1 MSRND
6 NPIDFFQP
14 QVMAIVNVT
23 DDSFYEGSR
32 TQSDDAIVERVR
44 EVVEQG
50 ASIVDVGGY
59 SSRSGAKDISVEE
72 EWQRVER
79 GLQAVRSVS
88 KDVAVSVDTFRAE
101 VAELAI
107 KEFGDVIINDI
118 SAGELS
124 PRMIDVV
131 AEAGVPYVAMHMR
144 GTPQT
149 MLSMTDYPRGVTEEV
164 CDYFQER
171 VAYLRERGVEQIVL
185 DPGFGFAK
193 TTQQSF
199 RLLSQLHRVCDLGYP
214 VLSGLSRKSMIYKVL
229 GTTPDNALAGTTA
242 LNWQAMVKGATLL
255 RVHDVEPAVDIIKIF
270 RQLYPDSNIVAID
283 YDPGASHTNQ
293 INRIKL
299 MLTVAKDNKKE
310 KK

>member
-1 MSRND
+1 MSRNESR
-6 NPIDFFQP
+6 IDFFQP

-50 ASIVDVGGY
+50 ATIVDVGGY
-59 SSRSGAKDISVEE
+59 SSRPGAKDISVEE
-72 EWQRVER
+72 EWQRVQR

-88 KDVAVSVDTFRAE
+88 KGVAVSVDTFRAE
-101 VAELAI
+101 VAERAI

-131 AEAGVPYVAMHMR
+131 ADAGVPYVAMHMR

-149 MLSMTDYPRGVTEEV
+149 MQQNTSYSEGVVAEVCRYFEHRVEYLLGRGVKDV
-164 CDYFQER
+164 
-171 VAYLRERGVEQIVL
+171 IL

-193 TTQQSF
+193 SAEQNF
-199 RLLSQLHRVCDLGYP
+199 ELLAHLSQLCALGYP
-214 VLSGLSRKSMIYKVL
+214 VLAGLSRKSMIYNTL
-229 GTTPDNALAGTTA
+229 GVTAAEALAGTVA
-242 LNWQAMVKGATLL
+242 LNWEALRQGATIL
-255 RVHDVEPAVDIIKIF
+255 RVHDVREAVDVV
-270 RQLYPDSNIVAID
+270 QLY
-283 YDPGASHTNQ
+283 
-293 INRIKL
+293 
-299 MLTVAKDNKKE
+299 E
-310 KK
+310 KISCL

>member
-1 MSRND
+1 MSRNESR
-6 NPIDFFQP
+6 IDFFQP

-50 ASIVDVGGY
+50 ATIVDVGGY
-59 SSRSGAKDISVEE
+59 SSRPGAKDISVEE
-72 EWQRVER
+72 EWQRVQR

-88 KDVAVSVDTFRAE
+88 RDVAVSVDTFRAE

-149 MLSMTDYPRGVTEEV
+149 MQQNTSYSDGVVAEVCRYFEQRVEYLLGRGVK
-164 CDYFQER
+164 D
-171 VAYLRERGVEQIVL
+171 IIL

-193 TTQQSF
+193 SAEQNF
-199 RLLSQLHRVCDLGYP
+199 ELLAHLSQLCALGYP
-214 VLSGLSRKSMIYKVL
+214 VLAGLSRKSMIYNTL
-229 GTTPDNALAGTTA
+229 GVTAAEALAGTVA
-242 LNWQAMVKGATLL
+242 LNWEALRQGATIL
-255 RVHDVEPAVDIIKIF
+255 RVHDVKEAADVV
-270 RQLYPDSNIVAID
+270 QLYKKI
-283 YDPGASHTNQ
+283 SH
-293 INRIKL
+293 L
-299 MLTVAKDNKKE
+299 
-310 KK
+310 

>member
-1 MSRND
+1 MSRNESR
-6 NPIDFFQP
+6 IDFFQP

-50 ASIVDVGGY
+50 ATIVDVGGY
-59 SSRSGAKDISVEE
+59 SSRPGAKDISVEE

-101 VAELAI
+101 VAERAI

-131 AEAGVPYVAMHMR
+131 ADAGVPYVAMHMR

-149 MLSMTDYPRGVTEEV
+149 MQQNTSYSDGVVAEVCRYFEHRVEYLLGRGVK
-164 CDYFQER
+164 D
-171 VAYLRERGVEQIVL
+171 IIL

-193 TTQQSF
+193 SAEQNF
-199 RLLSQLHRVCDLGYP
+199 ELLAHLSQLCALGYP
-214 VLSGLSRKSMIYKVL
+214 VLAGLSRKSMIYNTL
-229 GTTPDNALAGTTA
+229 GVTAAEALAGTVA
-242 LNWQAMVKGATLL
+242 LNWEALRQGATIL
-255 RVHDVEPAVDIIKIF
+255 RVHDVREAADVV
-270 RQLYPDSNIVAID
+270 QLY
-283 YDPGASHTNQ
+283 
-293 INRIKL
+293 
-299 MLTVAKDNKKE
+299 KKISCR
-310 KK
+310 

>member
-1 MSRND
+1 MSRSESR
-6 NPIDFFQP
+6 IDFFQP

-44 EVVEQG
+44 QVVEQG
-50 ASIVDVGGY
+50 ATIVDVGGY
-59 SSRSGAKDISVEE
+59 SSRPGAKDISVDE

-88 KDVAVSVDTFRAE
+88 RDVAVSVDTFRAE

-149 MLSMTDYPRGVTEEV
+149 MQQNTSYSDGVVAEV
-164 CDYFQER
+164 CRYFEHR
-171 VAYLRERGVEQIVL
+171 VEYLLGCGVKDIIL

-193 TTQQSF
+193 SAEQNF
-199 RLLSQLHRVCDLGYP
+199 ELLAHLSQLCALGYP
-214 VLSGLSRKSMIYKVL
+214 VLAGLSRKSMIYNTL
-229 GTTPDNALAGTTA
+229 GVTAAEALAGTVA
-242 LNWQAMVKGATLL
+242 LNWEALRQGATIL
-255 RVHDVEPAVDIIKIF
+255 RVHDVREAADVV
-270 RQLYPDSNIVAID
+270 QLYK
-283 YDPGASHTNQ
+283 
-293 INRIKL
+293 RISCR
-299 MLTVAKDNKKE
+299 
-310 KK
+310 

>member
-1 MSRND
+1 MSRSESR
-6 NPIDFFQP
+6 IDFFQP

-50 ASIVDVGGY
+50 ATIVDVGGY
-59 SSRSGAKDISVEE
+59 SSRPGAKDISVDE

-88 KDVAVSVDTFRAE
+88 WDVAVSVDTFRAE

-131 AEAGVPYVAMHMR
+131 ADAGVPYVAMHMR

-149 MLSMTDYPRGVTEEV
+149 MQQNTTYSEGVVTEVCRYFEQRVEYLLGRGVKDV
-164 CDYFQER
+164 
-171 VAYLRERGVEQIVL
+171 IL

-193 TTQQSF
+193 SAEQNF
-199 RLLSQLHRVCDLGYP
+199 ELLAHLSQLCALGYP
-214 VLSGLSRKSMIYKVL
+214 VLAGLSRKSMIYNTL
-229 GTTPDNALAGTTA
+229 GVTAAEALAGTVA
-242 LNWQAMVKGATLL
+242 LNWEALRQGATIL
-255 RVHDVEPAVDIIKIF
+255 RVHDVREAADVV
-270 RQLYPDSNIVAID
+270 QLYKKI
-283 YDPGASHTNQ
+283 SH
-293 INRIKL
+293 L
-299 MLTVAKDNKKE
+299 
-310 KK
+310 

>member
-1 MSRND
+1 MSRNESR
-6 NPIDFFQP
+6 IDFFQP

-50 ASIVDVGGY
+50 ATIVDVGGY
-59 SSRSGAKDISVEE
+59 SSRPGAKDISVDE

-149 MLSMTDYPRGVTEEV
+149 MQQNTSYSDGVVAEVCRYFEQRVEYLLGRGVK
-164 CDYFQER
+164 D
-171 VAYLRERGVEQIVL
+171 IIL

-193 TTQQSF
+193 SAEQNF
-199 RLLSQLHRVCDLGYP
+199 ELLAHLSQLCALGYP
-214 VLSGLSRKSMIYKVL
+214 VLAGLSRKSMIYNTL
-229 GTTPDNALAGTTA
+229 GVTAAEALAGTVA
-242 LNWQAMVKGATLL
+242 LNWEALRQGATIL
-255 RVHDVEPAVDIIKIF
+255 RVHDVKEAADVV
-270 RQLYPDSNIVAID
+270 QLYKKI
-283 YDPGASHTNQ
+283 SH
-293 INRIKL
+293 L
-299 MLTVAKDNKKE
+299 
-310 KK
+310 

>member
-1 MSRND
+1 MSRNESR
-6 NPIDFFQP
+6 IDFFQP

-50 ASIVDVGGY
+50 ATIVDVGGY
-59 SSRSGAKDISVEE
+59 SSRPGAKDISVEE
-72 EWQRVER
+72 EWQRVQR

-101 VAELAI
+101 VAERAI

-131 AEAGVPYVAMHMR
+131 AEAGVSYVAMHMR

-149 MLSMTDYPRGVTEEV
+149 MQQNTSYSDGVVAEVCRYFEHRVEYLLGRGVK
-164 CDYFQER
+164 D
-171 VAYLRERGVEQIVL
+171 IIL

-193 TTQQSF
+193 SAEQNF
-199 RLLSQLHRVCDLGYP
+199 ELLAHLSQLCALGYP
-214 VLSGLSRKSMIYKVL
+214 VLAGLSRKSMIYNTL
-229 GTTPDNALAGTTA
+229 GVTAAEALAGTVA
-242 LNWQAMVKGATLL
+242 LNWEALRQGATIL
-255 RVHDVEPAVDIIKIF
+255 RVHDVREAADIV
-270 RQLYPDSNIVAID
+270 QLYKKI
-283 YDPGASHTNQ
+283 SH
-293 INRIKL
+293 L
-299 MLTVAKDNKKE
+299 
-310 KK
+310 

>member
-6 NPIDFFQP
+6 NPIDCFQP

-44 EVVEQG
+44 QVVEQG
-50 ASIVDVGGY
+50 ATIVDVGGY
-59 SSRSGAKDISVEE
+59 SSRPGAKDISAEE
-72 EWQRVER
+72 EWQRVQR
-79 GLQAVRSVS
+79 GLQAVKLVS

-131 AEAGVPYVAMHMR
+131 SEAGVPYVAMHMR

-149 MLSMTDYPRGVTEEV
+149 MQQNITYSEGVVAEVCRYFEQRVEYLLGRGVK
-164 CDYFQER
+164 D
-171 VAYLRERGVEQIVL
+171 IIL

-193 TTQQSF
+193 SAEQNF
-199 RLLSQLHRVCDLGYP
+199 ELLAHLSQLCALGYP
-214 VLSGLSRKSMIYKVL
+214 VLAGLSRKSMIYNTL
-229 GTTPDNALAGTTA
+229 GVTAAEALAGTVA
-242 LNWQAMVKGATLL
+242 LNWEALRQGATIL
-255 RVHDVEPAVDIIKIF
+255 RVHDVKEAVEVVTLYKKIK
-270 RQLYPDSNIVAID
+270 
-283 YDPGASHTNQ
+283 Q
-293 INRIKL
+293 IG
-299 MLTVAKDNKKE
+299 
-310 KK
+310 

>member
-1 MSRND
+1 MSRNESR
-6 NPIDFFQP
+6 IDFFQP

-50 ASIVDVGGY
+50 ATIVDVGGY
-59 SSRSGAKDISVEE
+59 SSRPGAKDISVDE

-79 GLQAVRSVS
+79 GLQAVGSVS
-88 KDVAVSVDTFRAE
+88 RDVAVSVDTFRAE

-149 MLSMTDYPRGVTEEV
+149 MQQNTSYSEGVVAEVCRYFEHRVEYLLGRGVK
-164 CDYFQER
+164 D
-171 VAYLRERGVEQIVL
+171 IIL

-193 TTQQSF
+193 SAEQNF
-199 RLLSQLHRVCDLGYP
+199 ELLAHLSQLCALGYP
-214 VLSGLSRKSMIYKVL
+214 VLAGLSRKSMIYNTL
-229 GTTPDNALAGTTA
+229 GVTAAEALAGTVA
-242 LNWQAMVKGATLL
+242 LNWEALRQGATIL
-255 RVHDVEPAVDIIKIF
+255 RVHDVREAADVV
-270 RQLYPDSNIVAID
+270 QLYKRI
-283 YDPGASHTNQ
+283 SH
-293 INRIKL
+293 L
-299 MLTVAKDNKKE
+299 
-310 KK
+310 

>member
-1 MSRND
+1 MSRNESR
-6 NPIDFFQP
+6 IDFFQP

-50 ASIVDVGGY
+50 ATIVDVGGY
-59 SSRSGAKDISVEE
+59 SSRPGAKDISVDE

-88 KDVAVSVDTFRAE
+88 RDVAVSVDTFRAE

-149 MLSMTDYPRGVTEEV
+149 MQQNTSYSEGVVAEVCRYFEHRVEYLLGRGVK
-164 CDYFQER
+164 D
-171 VAYLRERGVEQIVL
+171 IIL

-193 TTQQSF
+193 SAEQNF
-199 RLLSQLHRVCDLGYP
+199 ELLAHLSQLCALGYP
-214 VLSGLSRKSMIYKVL
+214 VLAGLSRKSMIYNTL
-229 GTTPDNALAGTTA
+229 GVTAAEALAGTVA
-242 LNWQAMVKGATLL
+242 LNWEALRQGATIL
-255 RVHDVEPAVDIIKIF
+255 RVHDVREAADVV
-270 RQLYPDSNIVAID
+270 QLYK
-283 YDPGASHTNQ
+283 
-293 INRIKL
+293 RISCR
-299 MLTVAKDNKKE
+299 
-310 KK
+310 